1 MSPLVAQWYPPTNAG
16 DVGLIPG
23 LKRSPGEG
31 NDTPLEILGNPMNRG
46 AWWAT
51 HPWSHKESDMTY
63 RLKNSMFCTVCAASH
78 ELENDGYAL
87 SSTKAVFD
95 SDANF
100 TWSLT
105 PSHQRPFLEE
115 VSWAACVVCWT
126 VSFLRSKSTWREET
140 STEGISGLGKKKK
153 GTLSKIPEVRL
164 LSEVLEH
171 LRVTWRQA
179 GHHSCPSNPP
189 RAGGQMRASTRAV
202 AAPPHPWAPGVADP
216 EPGLQGA
223 LVCTMSLW

>member
-1 MSPLVAQWYPPTNAG
+1 MSSMCSLL
-16 DVGLIPG
+16 DCL
-23 LKRSPGEG
+23 L
-31 NDTPLEILGNPMNRG
+31 LEVKEHLERRDINRG
-46 AWWAT
+46 DFWI
-51 HPWSHKESDMTY
+51 
-63 RLKNSMFCTVCAASH
+63 
-78 ELENDGYAL
+78 G
-87 SSTKAVFD
+87 
-95 SDANF
+95 
-100 TWSLT
+100 
-105 PSHQRPFLEE
+105 EE
-115 VSWAACVVCWT
+115 
-126 VSFLRSKSTWREET
+126 
-140 STEGISGLGKKKK
+140 KK

-223 LVCTMSLW
+223 LVCTMSL